1 MKMTE
6 FYRRKR
12 LLLTG
17 STGYLATNLV
27 ASLAETDCHIIRL
40 SRPGASFAPVNGRA
54 FIEDVTGN
62 VTDLAVW
69 ERVLNGVHVV
79 FHFAADTGY
88 AGNQNPLAD
97 LSVNV
102 TPMIH
107 LLETCR
113 RTGRRPIVLFS
124 GTATQTGLPTRL
136 PVDETHPDKPTTIY
150 DLHKQSIEE
159 YLKYY
164 ARQGVVRG
172 ASLRLA
178 NVYGP
183 GPKSSNAERGLLNIM
198 TRKALSCEPL
208 TVYGDGHH
216 LRDFVYATD
225 VIEAFLL
232 AGANIDQL
240 NAKHFVVGSGRGET
254 ISGAAHLVAE
264 RVSRMTGIR
273 APVINVDPP
282 RPPLSIETRDFIADP
297 RRFMQA
303 TGWRARISLELGID
317 RTINYY
323 MKEHAGSAR
332 TNASRNGAP
341 TRIDRIVGRY
351 SKELPDNQLVIS
363 NE

>member
-1 MKMTE
+1 MKTTE

-12 LLLTG
+12 LLVTG
-17 STGYLATNLV
+17 STGHLATNLV

-54 FIEDVTGN
+54 FIEEVTGN
-62 VTDLAVW
+62 IADRAVW
-69 ERVLNGVHVV
+69 ERVLDGVHVV
-79 FHFAADTGY
+79 FHFAACTSY

-97 LSVNV
+97 VSVNL
-102 TPMIH
+102 TPMIQ

-113 RTGRRPIVLFS
+113 RTDRCPIVLFS
-124 GTATQTGLPTRL
+124 GTVTQTGLTTRL
-136 PVDETHPDKPTTIY
+136 PVDETHPDSPMTIY
-150 DLHKQSIEE
+150 DLHKQAAED

-183 GPKSSNAERGLLNIM
+183 GPKTSNAERGLLNIM
-198 TRKALSCEPL
+198 TRKALSYEPL
-208 TVYGDGHH
+208 TIYGDGNH

-232 AGANIDQL
+232 AGANVDRL
-240 NAKHFVVGSGRGET
+240 NAKHFVIGSGRGET
-254 ISGAAHLVAE
+254 IAGAIHLVAE
-264 RVSRMTGIR
+264 RVSRKTGFR

-282 RPPLSIETRDFIADP
+282 QPPLSIETRDFIADP

-303 TGWRARISLELGID
+303 NGWRARISLEEGID

-323 MKEHAGSAR
+323 MKECAFYSRADAR
-332 TNASRNGAP
+332 QNGAP
-341 TRIDRIVGRY
+341 TRNDSIVGRH
-351 SKELPDNQLVIS
+351 SKDLPEHQLVIS